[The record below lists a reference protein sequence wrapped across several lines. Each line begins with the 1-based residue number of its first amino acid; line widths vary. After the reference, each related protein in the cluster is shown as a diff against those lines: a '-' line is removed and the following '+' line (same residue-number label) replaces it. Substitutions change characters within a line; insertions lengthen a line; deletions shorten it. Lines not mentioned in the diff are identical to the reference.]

1 MEKIIKTLDK
11 EMKKAANKKE
21 VPIAALIMKNNVVLC
36 SAHNSKISK
45 NDPTA
50 HAEVICIKKA
60 SRILNTSNLG
70 DCELYVTI
78 KPCKMCEYIINE
90 ARIKKV
96 YYFYENNKKI
106 NITTKYEKIIL
117 DKTKFMSKKLSG
129 FFKTIR

>member
-1 MEKIIKTLDK
+1 MKKIVERLER
-11 EMKKAANKKE
+11 EMKKAAFKKE
-21 VPIAALIMKNNVVLC
+21 VPIAALIIKNNKILC
-36 SAHNSKISK
+36 SAHNFKIRK

-50 HAEVICIKKA
+50 HAEVMCIRKA
-60 SRILNTSNLG
+60 SRILKTSNLG

-106 NITTKYEKIIL
+106 NITIKYKKIIL
-117 DKTKFMSKKLSG
+117 DETKFMSNKLSN
-129 FFKTIR
+129 FFKSIR